1 MNPDLLEQPFPNA
14 GPQTRDELT
23 ASVVLH
29 RYAAGETVSH
39 QGDRDRLL
47 LVTDGHVGLR
57 RITLDGRCVMGR
69 IAASGDL
76 ATILPL
82 GDRETMAEAIALTDA
97 TVASWPAE
105 LVRTM
110 ARSDEGLATDLFD
123 RVLDTLETAIQ
134 SLDVLV
140 HQGATV
146 RVARVLLVHGAL
158 LFGPD
163 APLPRRHLP
172 AMVGT
177 SREMTGRVLRTLE
190 REGIVARVGRGL
202 RLLDA
207 KALEEAALMPAA

>member
-1 MNPDLLEQPFPNA
+1 
-14 GPQTRDELT
+14 
-23 ASVVLH
+23 
-29 RYAAGETVSH
+29 
-39 QGDRDRLL
+39 
-47 LVTDGHVGLR
+47 
-57 RITLDGRCVMGR
+57 
-69 IAASGDL
+69 
-76 ATILPL
+76 
-82 GDRETMAEAIALTDA
+82 MAEAIALTDA

-190 REGIVARVGRGL
+190 RAGIVARVGRGL